1 MTIELDNY
9 GLMLDTNWCYIALSW
24 QLLITAGAVF
34 AGYKFYKKWKTS
46 NDNKQT
52 TNNDCTTRNR
62 HPCPAYA
69 PPCYKGPN
77 EEWT

>member
-34 AGYKFYKKWKTS
+34 AGYKFYKKWKT
-46 NDNKQT
+46 
-52 TNNDCTTRNR
+52 NND
-62 HPCPAYA
+62 
-69 PPCYKGPN
+69 K
-77 EEWT
+77 